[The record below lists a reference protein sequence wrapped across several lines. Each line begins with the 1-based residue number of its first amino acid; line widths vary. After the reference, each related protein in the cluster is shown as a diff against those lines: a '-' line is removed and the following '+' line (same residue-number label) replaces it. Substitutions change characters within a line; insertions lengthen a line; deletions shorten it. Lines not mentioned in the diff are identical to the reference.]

1 MPFQLVKQLEQERG
15 DLRAIIPVLASLHG
29 QVEAGRRLGL
39 SVATINKWLKA
50 HGYRKQVDYITLEQA
65 RRELAALR
73 DVLTYG
79 PDGGAVGADMLALA
93 ARADYLAALIKRL
106 EAAEQEKSA

>member
-1 MPFQLVKQLEQERG
+1 MPPIRVRKLEQEHGGLDR
-15 DLRAIIPVLASLHG
+15 IIPELVNESG
-29 QVEAGRRLGL
+29 QLGAALRLGI
-39 SVATINKWLKA
+39 STATISRWLRRNR
-50 HGYRKQVDYITLEQA
+50 YWQVNQWLSLEQA

-106 EAAEQEKSA
+106 EAAEQEESA

>member
-1 MPFQLVKQLEQERG
+1 MSFQLVKKLEQKRG
-15 DLRAIIPVLASLHG
+15 NLHHVIPPLVSQHG
-29 QVEAGRRLGL
+29 QVETARLLGL
-39 SVATINKWLKA
+39 SAATISKWLRRNR
-50 HGYRKQVDYITLEQA
+50 YWQTNQWLTLEQA

-79 PDGGAVGADMLALA
+79 PDNGAVGADMLALA

-106 EAAEQEKSA
+106 ETAESK